1 MLNFA
6 EVYRFCIHPSSR
18 REIMHKPEVGTSPSP
33 HAFRSVTKLVMHG
46 TVGKHSGRLD
56 EVGLTFVCGS
66 IYQKDYFESGPFD
79 RVT

>member
-1 MLNFA
+1 
-6 EVYRFCIHPSSR
+6 
-18 REIMHKPEVGTSPSP
+18 MHRPEVGASLSP
-33 HAFRSVTKLVMHG
+33 HAFRSVTKSVMHR

-66 IYQKDYFESGPFD
+66 IYPKDYFESRPFD